1 VEASRP
7 DTFEEVKD
15 RLSRLERFSIFF
27 VKKTFEVSLLNKFFL
42 WLSSHPGRFW
52 VDKCTS
58 NIRSVYGLERAGDL
72 AAKRSVILVSNHR
85 SFFDMFV
92 INMLLYTNGF
102 KLRVLFPVRANF
114 FYDNPLGWFVNGIMS
129 WFTMYPPIFRDRK
142 RASLNHTA
150 FSELSRAIKDGRSA
164 GIHPEGTRK
173 KDDDPYTFLPAA
185 AGVGRLIYLTRCEVI
200 PAFINGLGNDLFKQ
214 VLGNFTRKGKQII
227 VVFGGPID
235 FGDLLD
241 APPTAKTYREIAEK
255 TLEVI
260 GELGQEEK
268 KIRESR
274 NATGAENPR
283 E

>member
-7 DTFEEVKD
+7 DTFEEARD
-15 RLSRLERFSIFF
+15 RLSRLERFSIYF
-27 VKKTFEVSLLNKFFL
+27 VKKTFEVPLLNRLFL
-42 WLSSHPGRFW
+42 WFARVPGRLW
-52 VDKCTS
+52 VDKCTQH
-58 NIRSVYGLERAGDL
+58 IRSVYGLERVGDL
-72 AAKRSVILVSNHR
+72 SAKRSVILVSNHR

-92 INMLLYTNGF
+92 INMILYSNGF
-102 KLRVLFPVRANF
+102 NLRLLFPVRAKF

-129 WFTMYPPIFRDRK
+129 WFSMYPPIFRDRK
-142 RASLNHTA
+142 RATLNHTS

-200 PAFINGLGNDLFKQ
+200 PAFINGLGNNLFKQ
-214 VLGNFTRKGKQII
+214 VLGNFTRKGKHVI
-227 VVFGGPID
+227 VVYGPPID

-241 APPTAKTYREIAEK
+241 QPPTAKTYRAIAEK

-260 GELGQEEK
+260 GSLGQEEK
-268 KIRESR
+268 RIRAERSASGGESR
-274 NATGAENPR
+274 R